1 MKNVTIHPN
10 AIRRLFI
17 GISTK
22 DKMEILQCTYD
33 DTHLHDY
40 IFKQK
45 SNIDKIS
52 KKTAAIKYGILSG
65 C

>member
-22 DKMEILQCTYD
+22 DKMEILHCTYDD

-40 IFKQK
+40 ILIFKQK
-45 SNIDKIS
+45 SNIDKIR
-52 KKTAAIKYGILSG
+52 KKNRCY
-65 C
+65 